1 MVVAEFGLPARGE
14 IASGSSD
21 TLFNRALDEHA
32 VKAKSVKHKAKSFQ
46 CCKIASIRESKREQ
60 STSQFI
66 VQRLSKVGFDSISKP
81 RLLRRDPSLRSG
93 PLLAMTFSSS
103 PLSMDF

>member
-1 MVVAEFGLPARGE
+1 MVVAEFGLPARGD

-46 CCKIASIRESKREQ
+46 CCKIASIRESKREHRAR
-60 STSQFI
+60 QFI
-66 VQRLSKVGFDSISKP
+66 VQGLPQVGFDSISRP
-81 RLLRRDPSLRSG
+81 
-93 PLLAMTFSSS
+93 
-103 PLSMDF
+103 